1 MPKCPPHIYVCIK
14 NRCFSAKTCLNA
26 SPGQSV
32 PGAHGAAHHGNVL
45 SQAVHLQCSPGQA
58 AVLTIRNAG
67 PTVKERCL
75 APVSGSLFLALP
87 AKRHSCTLCRI
98 AAAPPSTSLPFSIRC
113 WRTKPGIPLV
123 ALGQVGKIQ
132 RAQEQNRA
140 LVKQCLL
147 ESPETSCLR
156 ETAQDCS

>member
-14 NRCFSAKTCLNA
+14 TSCFSAKTCLNA

-58 AVLTIRNAG
+58 AVPTIRNAG
-67 PTVKERCL
+67 PTVKERCP

-87 AKRHSCTLCRI
+87 AKRHSRTLCRI

>member
-58 AVLTIRNAG
+58 AVPTIRNAG
-67 PTVKERCL
+67 PTVKERCP

-87 AKRHSCTLCRI
+87 AKRHSRTL
-98 AAAPPSTSLPFSIRC
+98 
-113 WRTKPGIPLV
+113 
-123 ALGQVGKIQ
+123 
-132 RAQEQNRA
+132 
-140 LVKQCLL
+140 
-147 ESPETSCLR
+147 
-156 ETAQDCS
+156 QDCCCPPIYITALLHQMLEDKAWDPTGSPGAGRQDPESSGAEQSSSKAVFTREPRDFLPEGNSTRL

>member
-14 NRCFSAKTCLNA
+14 NSCFSAKTCLNA
-26 SPGQSV
+26 ASLSQSF

-45 SQAVHLQCSPGQA
+45 SQAVHLQCSPQQV
-58 AVLTIRNAG
+58 AVPTIRNAG
-67 PTVKERCL
+67 PTVKERCP

-87 AKRHSCTLCRI
+87 VKRHSHTLCRI

-123 ALGQVGKIQ
+123 APGQVGKIQ
-132 RAQEQNRA
+132 RAQEQYRA
-140 LVKQCLL
+140 SKAVFTREPRDFL
-147 ESPETSCLR
+147 PEGNSTRL
-156 ETAQDCS
+156 